1 MASKKAQTNI
11 ANGNGQKNV
20 KLKTSEGKVLF
31 QKVEYTLGSWVE
43 NETDYLRSA
52 MSYTNFIIF
61 VTKEKVE
68 NKSAQH
74 IRHNSTK

>member
-11 ANGNGQKNV
+11 AIGNGQKNV

-52 MSYTNFIIF
+52 MS
-61 VTKEKVE
+61 
-68 NKSAQH
+68 
-74 IRHNSTK
+74 